1 MTSSSAPSPIS
12 AGAGSPGLGAGLPVP
27 AGGAGGVA
35 LALAGASQDAE
46 ASPHHDA
53 GPGAEEGHGDF
64 RLFGLATFL
73 VADGMTFAGF
83 FAAYLTFRA
92 VNPLAEGGTYELEL
106 ALPTLNTILL
116 LLSSLTFHR
125 AAKAIHH
132 DRTQACRNWL
142 LVTGAL
148 GFTFLGGQ
156 MVEYFTLP
164 FGLTDNLFASTFY
177 AITGFHGLHVTLGG
191 LMILIIWWQSRPGGR
206 VNRANLFPLE
216 ATELYWHF
224 VDGIWVLLYGI
235 LYLL

>member
-12 AGAGSPGLGAGLPVP
+12 TSAASP
-27 AGGAGGVA
+27 A
-35 LALAGASQDAE
+35 LAADLSVADAGASQGAE
-46 ASPHHDA
+46 VSHHAQEA
-53 GPGAEEGHGDF
+53 GHGAEEGHGDF

-73 VADGMTFAGF
+73 VADGMT
-83 FAAYLTFRA
+83 AAYLTFRA
-92 VNPLAEGGTYELEL
+92 VNPLAEGGNYELEL
-106 ALPTLNTILL
+106 VLPTVNTILL

-125 AAKAIHH
+125 AAKAIHQ

-142 LVTGAL
+142 LVTAAL

-156 MVEYFTLP
+156 MVEYFSLP

-177 AITGFHGLHVTLGG
+177 AITGFHGLHVTLGS
-191 LMILIIWWQSRPGGR
+191 LMILIIWWQSREGGR
-206 VNRANLFPLE
+206 VTKANLFPLE

>member
-12 AGAGSPGLGAGLPVP
+12 PSAASP
-27 AGGAGGVA
+27 A
-35 LALAGASQDAE
+35 LAADLSVADAGASQGAE
-46 ASPHHDA
+46 VSHHAQA
-53 GPGAEEGHGDF
+53 GHGAEEGHGDF

-92 VNPLAEGGTYELEL
+92 VNPLAEGGNYELEL
-106 ALPTLNTILL
+106 VLPTVNTILL
-116 LLSSLTFHR
+116 LLSSFTFHR
-125 AAKAIHH
+125 AAKAIHQ

-142 LVTGAL
+142 LVTAAL

-156 MVEYFTLP
+156 MVEYFSLP

-177 AITGFHGLHVTLGG
+177 AITGFHGLHVTLGS
-191 LMILIIWWQSRPGGR
+191 LMILIIWWQSREGGR
-206 VNRANLFPLE
+206 VTKANLFPLE

>member
-12 AGAGSPGLGAGLPVP
+12 TSAGSPVQAAGLSV
-27 AGGAGGVA
+27 VD
-35 LALAGASQDAE
+35 AGADLGSEASHQAE
-46 ASPHHDA
+46 AGH
-53 GPGAEEGHGDF
+53 GAEEGHGDF

-92 VNPLAEGGTYELEL
+92 VNPLAEGGNYELEL

-116 LLSSLTFHR
+116 LVSSLTFHR
-125 AAKAIHH
+125 AAKAIHQ
-132 DRTQACRNWL
+132 DRTEACRNWL
-142 LVTGAL
+142 LVTAAL

-191 LMILIIWWQSRPGGR
+191 LMILIIWWQSRQGGR

>member
-1 MTSSSAPSPIS
+1 MTSSSVPSPIS
-12 AGAGSPGLGAGLPVP
+12 ASAASPAQAADLS
-27 AGGAGGVA
+27 VA
-35 LALAGASQDAE
+35 DAGASQGAE
-46 ASPHHDA
+46 VSHHDEA
-53 GPGAEEGHGDF
+53 GHGEEEGHGDF

-92 VNPLAEGGTYELEL
+92 VNPLAEGGNYELEL
-106 ALPTLNTILL
+106 VLPTVNTILL

-125 AAKAIHH
+125 AAKAIHQ

-142 LVTGAL
+142 LVTAAL

-156 MVEYFTLP
+156 MVEYFSLP

-191 LMILIIWWQSRPGGR
+191 LMILIIWWQSRQGGR
-206 VNRANLFPLE
+206 VTKANLFPLE